1 MNGTRKYWIDTM
13 NMNKITEKIAAMG
26 IIPVVTVDSP
36 EQGVRIIGALSE
48 GGLLAAEVTFR
59 TRAAAEAIHAM
70 KEVCPEALLGAGTVL
85 TLEQVDQALTAGAA
99 FIVSPGSTKEVI
111 EYCVE
116 KGVPVIPG
124 CMTPSDIQ
132 LALSCGLD
140 IVKFFPAEA
149 AGGLKLLKAMSAP
162 YPNVRFMPT
171 GGISLKNAADY
182 LTFPKVICCGGSWI
196 TEAAKQ
202 GDYTAVVEAAKEA
215 VSLVR
220 ELWSGR

>member
-1 MNGTRKYWIDTM
+1 MNEIM
-13 NMNKITEKIAAMG
+13 EKIAETG
-26 IIPVVTVDSP
+26 IIPVVTVDSA
-36 EQGVRIIGALSE
+36 EQGVNIVTALKE

-59 TRAAAEAIHAM
+59 TGAAAEAIRAM

-85 TLEQVDQALTAGAA
+85 TTEQVDQALSAGAA

-116 KGVPVIPG
+116 KGVSVIPG

-132 LALSCGLD
+132 LALSCGLE

-171 GGISLKNAADY
+171 GGISLQNVSEY
-182 LTFPKVICCGGSWI
+182 LAFSKVICCGGSWI
-196 TEAAKQ
+196 TEAAKKE
-202 GDYTAVVEAAKEA
+202 DYKAVEKAAKEA
-215 VSLVR
+215 VELVHEIR
-220 ELWSGR
+220 KGE

>member
-1 MNGTRKYWIDTM
+1 MNQIMER
-13 NMNKITEKIAAMG
+13 IAETG

-36 EQGVRIIGALSE
+36 EQGVSIMNALRE
-48 GGLLAAEVTFR
+48 GGLPAAEITFR
-59 TRAAAEAIHAM
+59 TKAAAESIRAM
-70 KEVCPEALLGAGTVL
+70 KEACPEALLGAGTVL
-85 TLEQVDQALTAGAA
+85 TIEQVEQALSAGAA

-116 KGVPVIPG
+116 KGISIIPG

-132 LALSCGLD
+132 LALSCGLE

-171 GGISLKNAADY
+171 GGISLQNVSQY
-182 LTFPKVICCGGSWI
+182 LSFPKVMCCGGSWI
-196 TEAAKQ
+196 TDPAKQ
-202 GDYTAVVEAAKEA
+202 GDYKKVAETAREA
-215 VSLVR
+215 VLLVQKIR
-220 ELWSGR
+220 NEKGA

>member
-1 MNGTRKYWIDTM
+1 
-13 NMNKITEKIAAMG
+13 MNKTMEKIAATG

-36 EQGVRIIGALSE
+36 EQGIRIMEALSE

-70 KEVCPEALLGAGTVL
+70 KEACQEALLGAGTVL
-85 TLEQVDQALTAGAA
+85 TLEQVDQALAAGAA
-99 FIVSPGSTKEVI
+99 FIVSPGSTREVI

-116 KGVPVIPG
+116 KEVPVIPG

-132 LALSCGLD
+132 LALSCGLE

-171 GGISLKNAADY
+171 GGISLQNVSEY
-182 LTFPKVICCGGSWI
+182 LAFSKVICCGGSWI

-202 GDYTAVVEAAKEA
+202 GDYKAVVKAAKEA

-220 ELWSGR
+220 ELRSGR

>member
-1 MNGTRKYWIDTM
+1 MNRTM
-13 NMNKITEKIAAMG
+13 DKIAETG

-36 EQGVRIIGALSE
+36 EQGVQIMEALSE

-59 TRAAAEAIHAM
+59 TEAAAEAIRAM
-70 KEVCPEALLGAGTVL
+70 KAACPEALLGAGTVL
-85 TLEQVDQALTAGAA
+85 TIRQVDQALAAGAA

-116 KGVPVIPG
+116 KEVPIIPG

-132 LALSCGLD
+132 LALSCGLE

-171 GGISLKNAADY
+171 GGISLQNVSEY
-182 LTFPKVICCGGSWI
+182 LTFPRVICCGGSWI

-202 GDYTAVVEAAKEA
+202 GDYKKVAESAGEAVV
-215 VSLVR
+215 LVQR
-220 ELWSGR
+220 IRSGRV